1 MSSSNMLQNNEH
13 SEESSAIA
21 IELNDSDRKIK
32 QQRSQRLSTSPD
44 KFILIASATQASKH
58 RASLK
63 ETRSRRE
70 VQIKEQFRLGRMM
83 TTPAKRQNTNSLR
96 SILDGSI
103 RQRRSNAMPKTSK
116 QSARGTANLTV
127 IEQSEPTLLSYR
139 DNNVMQSEMQQ
150 EDDDE
155 AFDWKQTRSVSNSE
169 VKIKNQKQLFG
180 TNNATPSI
188 PLNKVKSENI
198 VETRK

>member
-1 MSSSNMLQNNEH
+1 
-13 SEESSAIA
+13 
-21 IELNDSDRKIK
+21 
-32 QQRSQRLSTSPD
+32 
-44 KFILIASATQASKH
+44 
-58 RASLK
+58 
-63 ETRSRRE
+63 
-70 VQIKEQFRLGRMM
+70 
-83 TTPAKRQNTNSLR
+83 
-96 SILDGSI
+96 
-103 RQRRSNAMPKTSK
+103 MPKTSK

-150 EDDDE
+150 DDDGE

-188 PLNKVKSENI
+188 PLNKVRSVNL
-198 VETRK
+198 VEERK

>member
-1 MSSSNMLQNNEH
+1 MSSSNMMQANEH

-70 VQIKEQFRLGRMM
+70 VQIKEQFRLR
-83 TTPAKRQNTNSLR
+83 
-96 SILDGSI
+96 
-103 RQRRSNAMPKTSK
+103 
-116 QSARGTANLTV
+116 
-127 IEQSEPTLLSYR
+127 
-139 DNNVMQSEMQQ
+139 
-150 EDDDE
+150 
-155 AFDWKQTRSVSNSE
+155 
-169 VKIKNQKQLFG
+169 
-180 TNNATPSI
+180 
-188 PLNKVKSENI
+188 
-198 VETRK
+198 